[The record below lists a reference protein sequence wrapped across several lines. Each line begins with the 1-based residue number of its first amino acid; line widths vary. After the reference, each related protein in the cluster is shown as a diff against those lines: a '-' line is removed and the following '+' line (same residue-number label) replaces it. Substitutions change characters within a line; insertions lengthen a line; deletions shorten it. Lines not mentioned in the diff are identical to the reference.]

1 MSSSGDAENVV
12 ADDSLHQI
20 PSITP
25 PTHPP
30 TGVTCE
36 SEEEESNLRTHHL
49 VLLFKFVLY
58 ESTKRGEC
66 CSGSRGTSTEGGEAR
81 WAAIALAGLADRQ
94 QHTLLLLQQHT
105 LLALLTK
112 QQLPQCTTS

>member
-1 MSSSGDAENVV
+1 MVK
-12 ADDSLHQI
+12 DDSLHQI

-94 QHTLLLLQQHT
+94 QHTLLLLLLQQHT